1 MKLHK
6 LINRQQKKN
15 KKYKKK
21 AKRPFRLKIHKVKK
35 KQLLMMNYEVV
46 SLTEIIT
53 FFTLIVQ
60 TFKNLDGQRLTIP
73 RAQSAGPKFY
83 P

>member
-46 SLTEIIT
+46 LFIIIKSGIKIIILM
-53 FFTLIVQ
+53 FVTLI
-60 TFKNLDGQRLTIP
+60 KGIP
-73 RAQSAGPKFY
+73 GA
-83 P
+83 

>member
-46 SLTEIIT
+46 LFIIIKSGIKIL
-53 FFTLIVQ
+53 TLINVCNVNK
-60 TFKNLDGQRLTIP
+60 TNSRSVIIF
-73 RAQSAGPKFY
+73 
-83 P
+83 

>member
-46 SLTEIIT
+46 LFIIIKSGIKILTLM
-53 FFTLIVQ
+53 FVTLI
-60 TFKNLDGQRLTIP
+60 KRIP
-73 RAQSAGPKFY
+73 GA
-83 P
+83 